1 MSITTAIQNA
11 QEKIANSYSAV
22 REKGGTV
29 PETQNLANL
38 PEAIRSISGSAGETG
53 DIIDVVNVNNT
64 DIKAGDK
71 VFVEYQTRNA
81 RFATKEW
88 CGTYDLKGYAQEDSA
103 AGSTST
109 FKVATVLP
117 AKINVYMTAEDD
129 TATIN
134 VYGGLE

>member
-38 PEAIRSISGSAGETG
+38 PAAIRSISGSSGGTG
-53 DIIDVVNVNNT
+53 DIIDVYNNT
-64 DIKAGDK
+64 ASIKTGDK
-71 VFVEYQTRNA
+71 VFISYEARNA
-81 RFATKEW
+81 RFATTW
-88 CGTYDLKGYAQEDSA
+88 YLNSYALSGYAQEDSEM
-103 AGSTST
+103 GST

-117 AKINVYMTAEDD
+117 AEINVSMTADDD

>member
-38 PEAIRSISGSAGETG
+38 PAAIRSISGSSGGTG
-53 DIIDVVNVNNT
+53 DIIDVYNNT
-64 DIKAGDK
+64 TSIKTGDK
-71 VFVEYQTRNA
+71 VFISYEARNA
-81 RFATKEW
+81 RFATVYY
-88 CGTYDLKGYAQEDSA
+88 CDTYGLTGYAQEDSDV
-103 AGSTST
+103 GST

-117 AKINVYMTAEDD
+117 AEINVSMTADDD
-129 TATIN
+129 TAIIN